1 MTTRRDFT
9 KFTMLAAAG
18 AVAPFTASGAV
29 SDVDS
34 DKELKML
41 YAGAKKEGKV
51 VFYTSV
57 PNFILDDWR
66 KLFGQTYPGVDLE
79 LFRSGTGNVIARVEA
94 ERRAGE
100 IEGDLIWV
108 ADQTVFPDLIK
119 KNLLAVYRCPEWDK
133 VGFGKDPGG
142 HFVMGRVLA
151 GVIFANSEQTKIMPT
166 SWLDLTKSIY
176 ENQVALASP
185 LVSGSMAD
193 IVGAMVH
200 NPRYGWDYFRK
211 LKQNGALV
219 LQDVPDTARAA
230 ASGQRD
236 LGVTLTMYKYEPG
249 LENAPIKVIYPSD
262 GTVLISSPF
271 GIFRQAQHPMAARL
285 LYRFLLSKSAQQ
297 VLSNHGIY
305 PARLDVSPPSGMPSL
320 AELKKTAILPDA
332 DWVAANQVKIKMQ
345 WRAIFG
351 H

>member
-9 KFTMLAAAG
+9 TLAMLAAASG
-18 AVAPFTASGAV
+18 MAPFVANAAPDT
-29 SDVDS
+29 
-34 DKELKML
+34 DKDLQAL
-41 YAGAKKEGKV
+41 YAGAKKEGKA

-66 KLFGQTYPGVDLE
+66 RLFEKTYPGVDLE

-94 ERRAGE
+94 ERRAGQVQ
-100 IEGDLIWV
+100 GDLIWV
-108 ADQTVFPDLIK
+108 ADQTVFPGLIK
-119 KNLLAVYRCPEWDK
+119 QNLLAVYRCPEWDK

-151 GVIFANSEQTKIMPT
+151 GVIFANSTQTKTIPT
-166 SWLDLTKSIY
+166 SWHDLTKPIY
-176 ENQVALASP
+176 KDQIALASP

-200 NPRYGWDYFRK
+200 DPKYGWDYFRK
-211 LKQNGALV
+211 LKRNGALV

-236 LGVTLTMYKYEPG
+236 LGVTLTMYKYEPA
-249 LENAPIKVIYPSD
+249 LENAPIKIIYPSD

-285 LYRFLLSKSAQQ
+285 LYRFLLSKPAQQ
-297 VLSNHGIY
+297 ILSNHGIF
-305 PARLDVSPPSGMPSL
+305 PARLDVPPPAGMPSL
-320 AELKKTAILPDA
+320 AELKKTAIIPDA
-332 DWVAANQVKIKMQ
+332 NWVAANQTDIKMK
-345 WRAIFG
+345 WRALFG